1 MTAPRLITV
10 SISDMKFS
18 TRSEEVLVTF
28 SLGSCLGITMYD
40 PRRTIGA
47 LMHALLPDAS
57 ASPDKARGNPYMF
70 VSVGVRSMLRKLEGL
85 GAERRNLVIKVAG
98 GADMRGDMVFRTGE
112 RNVAALHRVLR
123 EERLGL
129 VAEEVGGTIP
139 RTLYLAMETGEVSV
153 KTFGKKRTL

>member
-1 MTAPRLITV
+1 
-10 SISDMKFS
+10 
-18 TRSEEVLVTF
+18 
-28 SLGSCLGITMYD
+28 
-40 PRRTIGA
+40 
-47 LMHALLPDAS
+47 
-57 ASPDKARGNPYMF
+57 
-70 VSVGVRSMLRKLEGL
+70 
-85 GAERRNLVIKVAG
+85 VIKVAG
-98 GADMRGDMVFRTGE
+98 GADMRGDTVFRTGE